1 MKLVKIIQSNR
12 RIVVGTHFDPDGD
25 AICSSLAIARFVRLH
40 TGRNPFLFCLSFIP
54 GRYGFLLRGRQFTNR
69 LPDFDRLILID
80 APGIDRVFPDYA
92 EHRDRY
98 PTAKIVNI
106 DHHKS
111 NNRFGALNIVDE
123 NASSACEIVYRIF
136 SRTGIRVT
144 RPLAEIFYAGIYAET
159 GGFLY
164 PNTTRV
170 ALKIASDLVGI
181 GIDAGDIAKKL
192 NAKSLPGT
200 RLLSQVL
207 NTIEIRR
214 GVGSMVL
221 TRRMLDSSGADMVDS
236 ENFVSFIQAIIG
248 VRVSVFLREEKNGTR
263 LSLRSDG
270 IVDVD
275 KIARP
280 FGGGGHRLAAG
291 IRMKQPF
298 PVARRLILKAIFRA
312 LKKKD

>member
-1 MKLVKIIQSNR
+1 MKLVKILQSNR

-40 TGRNPFLFCLSFIP
+40 TDRNPVLFCLSPIP
-54 GRYGFLLRGRQFTNR
+54 GRYSFLLRGRRFTNL

-80 APGIDRVFPDYA
+80 APGIDRVLPDYA

-98 PTAKIVNI
+98 PSAKIVNI

-111 NNRFGALNIVDE
+111 NNRFGALNIIDE

-170 ALKIASDLVGI
+170 ALKTASELVGI

-192 NAKSLPGT
+192 NAKSLTGT

-214 GVGSMVL
+214 GVGTMVL
-221 TRRMLDSSGADMVDS
+221 TRRMLESSGADMVDS

-248 VRVSVFLREEKNGTR
+248 VRISVFLREETNGTR

-298 PVARRLILKAIFRA
+298 PVARRLILKAIFRE
-312 LKKKD
+312 LEKKV

>member
-1 MKLVKIIQSNR
+1 MKLIKIIESNR

-40 TGRNPFLFCLSFIP
+40 TGRSPALYCLSPIP
-54 GRYGFLLRGRQFTNR
+54 GRYGFLLRGRRFTDR
-69 LPDFDRLILID
+69 LPTFDLLILID
-80 APGIDRVFPDYA
+80 APGIDRVIPYYA
-92 EHRDRY
+92 ENPGRY
-98 PTAKIVNI
+98 PSAKIVNI

-111 NNRFGALNIVDE
+111 NNCFGGLNLIDE

-136 SRTGIRVT
+136 TRTGTRVT

-164 PNTTRV
+164 PNTTGP
-170 ALKIASDLVGI
+170 ALQTASDLIGI

-192 NAKSLPGT
+192 NAKSLAGT
-200 RLLSQVL
+200 RLLSRVL
-207 NTIEIRR
+207 NTIKIHR
-214 GVGSMVL
+214 GVGTMVL
-221 TRRMLDSSGADMVDS
+221 TRRMLNASGAEMVDS
-236 ENFVSFIQAIIG
+236 ENFVSFIQAITD

-291 IRMKQPF
+291 IRMKKPF
-298 PVARRLILKAIFRA
+298 AVARRLILKAIFQE
-312 LKKKD
+312 LKKQA